1 MIQQNYCQNFFN
13 PSPESH
19 LYSRIH
25 NPIQNDGGVIF
36 TSIPVDRSGSAA
48 RPAVSIQLGLK
59 RRTIM
64 LTPVNHL
71 KLMSNSF
78 DKLHEQLSV
87 LVTHVKTLNDPEAE
101 ELLKQMEIGLLAPM
115 RRLRHRLEIPYDW
128 HEKTE
133 QREVI

>member
-1 MIQQNYCQNFFN
+1 
-13 PSPESH
+13 
-19 LYSRIH
+19 
-25 NPIQNDGGVIF
+25 
-36 TSIPVDRSGSAA
+36 
-48 RPAVSIQLGLK
+48 
-59 RRTIM
+59 M
-64 LTPVNHL
+64 LTPVNHV